1 MGRIF
6 QFESMWLKDPRCEVI
21 VEEAWDEALYGGSGD
36 VLNRCL
42 ESCHARFKMW
52 NGVDLVM
59 WGKQWLNYR
68 KS

>member
-1 MGRIF
+1 MGRAF
-6 QFESMWLKDPRCEVI
+6 RFESMWLKASRCEVI
-21 VEEAWDEALYGGSGD
+21 VEEAWDEGMYGGSGD

-42 ESCHARFKMW
+42 ESCHARLEVW